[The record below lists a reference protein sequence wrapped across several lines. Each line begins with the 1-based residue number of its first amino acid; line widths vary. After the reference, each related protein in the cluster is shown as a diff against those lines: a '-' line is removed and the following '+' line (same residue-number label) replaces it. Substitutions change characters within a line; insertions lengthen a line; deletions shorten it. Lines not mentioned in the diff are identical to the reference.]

1 MSLKKTILLAAVST
15 VSAAAGIAV
24 PLVMNGS
31 TKVVKADVNH
41 ESGASEDSQAEAT
54 SEKKTSSG
62 AHAEARPSKSDHGSA
77 KSDGHEKSGGNHG
90 ETALPTG
97 PQFVSF
103 GRIVVNLNEPALTK
117 YLSLDITLQV
127 DAKDLELVRQ
137 IVVLPP
143 TEAVGETKEKGKDQS
158 HAKSSVASRLPIL
171 RTWLTSHLADKSI
184 EDVRGKVGV
193 NRLRREIQ
201 DQFNVLMFDDG
212 RERVRDVLF
221 EEFHV
226 E

>member
-1 MSLKKTILLAAVST
+1 MSLKKTILLAVVGTA
-15 VSAAAGIAV
+15 SAAVGVAV
-24 PLVMNGS
+24 PLVMSGG
-31 TKVVKADVNH
+31 TKIAKAD
-41 ESGASEDSQAEAT
+41 ADSPTEKQADDHSAAKPGEHTTTKGKAEA
-54 SEKKTSSG
+54 
-62 AHAEARPSKSDHGSA
+62 APSKSEHGAA
-77 KSDGHEKSGGNHG
+77 KTDSHGKRDGHGD
-90 ETALPTG
+90 AVLPTG

-103 GRIVVNLNEPALTK
+103 GRIVVNLNEPSLTK

-127 DAKDLELVRQ
+127 DAKDQELVRRM
-137 IVVLPP
+137 VLPP
-143 TEAVGETKEKGKDQS
+143 ANEAPSEGKEKDKGPANPKF
-158 HAKSSVASRLPIL
+158 SVESRLPIL

-221 EEFHV
+221 EEFHI